1 MPSSTRRLLASKFGN
16 FKLLS
21 LGFLLIFLMLGSSA
35 ANAYQRSAQTTAPT
49 HSIAVAITHASYTDL
64 DNDGYEDD
72 VLVVSDFY
80 LQNDDYYEF
89 IYLITLILPSG
100 IYYQY
105 LVQVWAWVDYVSI
118 DNSFYN
124 HATESGNYTVIIE
137 ALLLNPDVY
146 YDVSIVIFDP
156 PGGSDGGK
164 PTFGAT

>member
-1 MPSSTRRLLASKFGN
+1 
-16 FKLLS
+16 
-21 LGFLLIFLMLGSSA
+21 MLGSSA
-35 ANAYQRSAQTTAPT
+35 ANAYQRSVQTTAPT

-64 DNDGYEDD
+64 DNDGFEDD

-124 HATESGNYTVIIE
+124 HATEAGNYTVIIE